1 MPNDVRWVVNSNE
14 YNVLCKQ
21 VYKMAANQLD
31 HFLKRYKGNKPLAI
45 VMDLDETV
53 LDNSKYQ
60 IELYRNKETFNMN
73 SWSKWVQRE
82 EAELVP
88 GALKYINKIRK
99 NNIQLIFI
107 NNRMHKRL
115 DATKNNMKKL
125 NVFSKNDIFLLRKN
139 KEDKKHLRRQEIINF
154 TGRMKKNK
162 KFKIIQYVGDA
173 MGDFPENSFEN
184 FGKSNFV
191 IPNPMYGKW

>member
-1 MPNDVRWVVNSNE
+1 MKKYILIYLSILFTFLISDKMPNDVRWVVNSNE

-88 GALKYINKIRK
+88 ILNTPPEA
-99 NNIQLIFI
+99 
-107 NNRMHKRL
+107 KR
-115 DATKNNMKKL
+115 
-125 NVFSKNDIFLLRKN
+125 
-139 KEDKKHLRRQEIINF
+139 
-154 TGRMKKNK
+154 
-162 KFKIIQYVGDA
+162 Y
-173 MGDFPENSFEN
+173 
-184 FGKSNFV
+184 
-191 IPNPMYGKW
+191 